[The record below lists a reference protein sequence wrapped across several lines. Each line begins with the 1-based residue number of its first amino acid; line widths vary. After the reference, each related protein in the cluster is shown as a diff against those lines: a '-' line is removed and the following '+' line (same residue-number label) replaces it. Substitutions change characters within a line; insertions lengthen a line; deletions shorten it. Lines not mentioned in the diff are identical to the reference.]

1 MRNSVIRSHNSKVV
15 SHKMSCRLISYQR
28 WEGNLLSLMHGS
40 PATFRCVEEMVVLYR
55 RIPGYAIGLG
65 NQTAQFSNL

>member
-1 MRNSVIRSHNSKVV
+1 
-15 SHKMSCRLISYQR
+15 MSCRLISYQR